1 MVSILARQRGR
12 GSRLIDEI
20 AARMDMNRVSA
31 CAFERDLD
39 NRARPCVKVG
49 ETTNASD
56 SAMALGANG
65 M

>member
-1 MVSILARQRGR
+1 
-12 GSRLIDEI
+12 
-20 AARMDMNRVSA
+20 MDMNRVSA